1 MAGCLRRQAEQVQEI
16 ERSKMSLISE
26 AMEKSYIIDKTTVP
40 DGYGGVKTSYKEGAE
55 IMVAYS
61 FNSSTEARIA
71 SQQGTDNRFTL
82 FTKKSVILR
91 FPDIV
96 KRVSDG
102 KYFRVTSDGDD
113 KRTPNSAGLDLRA
126 VEAEEW
132 EITQD
137 E

>member
-1 MAGCLRRQAEQVQEI
+1 MLVYDT
-16 ERSKMSLISE
+16 
-26 AMEKSYIIDKTTVP
+26 MEDSYIIDKTTTL
-40 DGYGGVKTSYKEGAE
+40 DSYGSPKTVYVRGAQ
-55 IMVAYS
+55 ISVAYS

-71 SQQGTDNRFTL
+71 AQQGVNNRFTL
-82 FTKKSVILR
+82 YTKRDVILR

-96 KRVSDG
+96 QRAKDG

-113 KRTPNSAGLDLRA
+113 NMTPKAAGLDLRA

-132 EITQD
+132 KITQD

>member
-1 MAGCLRRQAEQVQEI
+1 
-16 ERSKMSLISE
+16 MSLVND
-26 AMEKSYIIDKTTVP
+26 AMEVSYIIDKVTTE
-40 DGYGGVKTSYKEGAE
+40 DEYGGVKTTYSQGAK

-71 SQQGTDNRFTL
+71 DMQGTKNRFTL
-82 FTKKSVILR
+82 LTSKSVVLR

-96 KRVSDG
+96 KRDRDG

-113 KRTPNSAGLDLRA
+113 NRTPNTAGLDLRA

-132 EITQD
+132 KITTD

>member
-1 MAGCLRRQAEQVQEI
+1 
-16 ERSKMSLISE
+16 MSLISE

>member
-1 MAGCLRRQAEQVQEI
+1 
-16 ERSKMSLISE
+16 MSLISE
-26 AMEKSYIIDKTTVP
+26 AMEKSYIIDKVTTL
-40 DGYGGVKTSYKEGAE
+40 DTYGSVKTQYKEGAE

-61 FNSSTEARIA
+61 FDASTQARVA
-71 SQQGTDNRFTL
+71 AQQGTENRFKL
-82 FTKKSVILR
+82 LTKRSVILR

-96 KRVSDG
+96 KRDRDG

-113 KRTPNSAGLDLRA
+113 NLTPKSAGLDLRA

-132 EITQD
+132 EMPKD

>member
-1 MAGCLRRQAEQVQEI
+1 
-16 ERSKMSLISE
+16 MSLVSK
-26 AMEKSYIIDKTTVP
+26 AMEKSYIIDKTTYL
-40 DGYGGVKTSYKEGAE
+40 DDYGSPRTSYQEGAE

-71 SQQGTDNRFTL
+71 AQQGVKNRFTL
-82 FTKKSVILR
+82 YTRKSIILR

-96 KRVSDG
+96 KRDRDG

-113 KRTPNSAGLDLRA
+113 NRTPNSAGLDLRA

-132 EITQD
+132 EIPKD

>member
-1 MAGCLRRQAEQVQEI
+1 
-16 ERSKMSLISE
+16 MSLIAK
-26 AMEKSYIIDKTTVP
+26 AMEKSYIIDKTTTP
-40 DGYGGVKTSYKEGAE
+40 DGYGGVKTAYTQGAE
-55 IMVAYS
+55 ILVAYS
-61 FNSSTEARIA
+61 MNTSTEARIA
-71 SQQGTDNRFTL
+71 AQQGVTNRYTL
-82 FTKKSVILR
+82 YTKKSVILR

-96 KRVSDG
+96 KRDSDG

-113 KRTPNSAGLDLRA
+113 NRTPNSAGLDLRA

>member
-1 MAGCLRRQAEQVQEI
+1 MLV
-16 ERSKMSLISE
+16 KE

-40 DGYGGVKTSYKEGAE
+40 DGYGGVKTSYVQGAE
-55 IMVAYS
+55 IQVAYS
-61 FNSSTEARIA
+61 FNTSTEARIA
-71 SQQGTDNRFTL
+71 SQQGINNRYTL
-82 FTKKSVILR
+82 YTSRSVILR

-96 KRVSDG
+96 KRDSDG
-102 KYFRVTSDGDD
+102 KYFRITSDGDD